1 MKEHRNE
8 IIRMRESTA
17 DRNKDYWS
25 KEEREQLADMF
36 KLGDGISEM
45 ALHFGRSEM
54 AIFNQLNSMRLFKQ
68 GRGHYA
74 KKPKCKCPKCA
85 FFGNCKDS
93 SCEQYDS

>member
-1 MKEHRNE
+1 MTDKER

-36 KLGDGISEM
+36 KLGDG
-45 ALHFGRSEM
+45 LSEM
-54 AIFNQLNSMRLFKQ
+54 AIFNQLNYMRLFKQ

>member
-1 MKEHRNE
+1 MTDKER

-54 AIFNQLNSMRLFKQ
+54 AIFNLLISIRLFML
-68 GRGHYA
+68 GRCHYA
-74 KKPKCKCPKCA
+74 K
-85 FFGNCKDS
+85 
-93 SCEQYDS
+93 

>member
-1 MKEHRNE
+1 MTDKER

-17 DRNKDYWS
+17 DRNTDYWS